1 MQGYGRR
8 RARFLAVP
16 AFAAAALLA
25 VAITSCGLNTSTTPS
40 SIVLPPTDNLSTE
53 SDYPSSST
61 TIATQS
67 RTATFLP
74 TGTIGRAIATAP
86 RADNSRYH
94 QGSTT
99 PRGPVIETSG
109 FHFTSP
115 DRAVSCSTEINV
127 DASRRALAC
136 RSNDGQSSAP
146 RPARTPRS
154 CVWAEDLV
162 VLTAER
168 AQQGGCENEHPVLY
182 RSAIVDYGT
191 TISVGRFSCLIDTPG
206 IFCLQSDSQSGFS
219 LSSKGFA
226 PLNAADKAPGSLSN
240 SAGIESP
247 IATTTEPE
255 QPDNDTP
262 ASPTN

>member
-1 MQGYGRR
+1 MQEYGRR
-8 RARFLAVP
+8 RTRFLAVP
-16 AFAAAALLA
+16 AIAAAAVLG

-40 SIVLPPTDNLSTE
+40 SIVLPTKDNLSTE

-61 TIATQS
+61 TIVTQS

-74 TGTIGRAIATAP
+74 SGTIGRAIATAP

-94 QGSTT
+94 QGSTA

-109 FHFTSP
+109 FHFTTP

-127 DASRRALAC
+127 DASRRALTC
-136 RSNDGQSSAP
+136 RANDGQSSAP
-146 RPARTPRS
+146 RPTRTPRS
-154 CVWAEDLV
+154 CAWAEDLV

-219 LSSKGFA
+219 LSTKGFA
-226 PLNAADKAPGSLSN
+226 PLNAADKAPGSLSKPT
-240 SAGIESP
+240 GIDSDT
-247 IATTTEPE
+247 ATTTGPD
-255 QPDNDTP
+255 QPHDDTP
-262 ASPTN
+262 TSPTN